1 MLSCV
6 HAHDSSARSVEAV
19 RRDGAGGWLQWPMA
33 RSDAALR
40 LFCFHPAGVG
50 ASVYRQ
56 WGFGLPSSVEVA
68 AVQLPGRANRLK
80 EPPIADVPLLVD
92 ALVSNLAP
100 HFEGRFAFFGHSMGA
115 VLAHELAH
123 ALRNRGLPSPSS
135 SDRVWPK
142 GADCAHSVSA
152 AQSSP
157 GSCFCRRGQQSL
169 RRDRARDSP
178 APRCLEFAAALLA
191 RGYRRAGKLCRPGSS
206 AARHSD
212 CCFRRRQR
220 RSDPGG
226 ESRAVETG
234 DHCRLSR
241 SRISGRTFLPE
252 PPSGKGTRG
261 GGGSIAILRDP
272 CRRSATAMTPQNDV
286 AANGRRG
293 SESARKARCIWRG
306 L

>member
-1 MLSCV
+1 MLSRV
-6 HAHDSSARSVEAV
+6 HAHNSSARSVEAV
-19 RRDGAGGWLQWPMA
+19 QRDGAGGWLQWPMA
-33 RSDAALR
+33 RGDAALR

-68 AVQLPGRANRLK
+68 AVQLPGRGNRLK
-80 EPPIADVPLLVD
+80 EPPVADVPLLVD

-115 VLAHELAH
+115 VLAHELSH
-123 ALRNRGLPSPSS
+123 ALRNRGLPSPSHLIVS
-135 SDRVWPK
+135 GRKAPTVPTRFPPLSHLPDHVFVAEINSRYGGIAPEILQHQDVLDLLLPCLR
-142 GADCAHSVSA
+142 ADI
-152 AQSSP
+152 
-157 GSCFCRRGQQSL
+157 
-169 RRDRARDSP
+169 
-178 APRCLEFAAALLA
+178 AALENFV
-191 RGYRRAGKLCRPGSS
+191 PPVSS
-206 AARHSD
+206 AARHPD

-226 ESRAVETG
+226 QSRAVEAG
-234 DHCRLSR
+234 DHRGLRS
-241 SRISGRTFLPE
+241 SRISGRTFLPGSA
-252 PPSGKGTRG
+252 SGKGTRG
-261 GGGSIAILRDP
+261 GGGSIATLHDP
-272 CRRSATAMTPQNDV
+272 RRRFAAAMTPQNDV